1 MGGKTTLDGRVNPTA
16 TEGASNVEKR
26 HSEIRR
32 VIGVFFGRK
41 LAAIGL
47 IIILSLIITAVF
59 APWLAPYDPY
69 KMDLR
74 NKLAQPS
81 LEHLLGT
88 DNMGRDTLS
97 RIIYG
102 ARSSLIVGVLA
113 VGAAAIVGEFLG
125 LIAGYFG
132 GMTFHI
138 IMRCID
144 ALMAVPM
151 LLNALIIAAVL
162 GGGLQNVIIALS
174 IGGIPAHCRMMCGQA
189 MTIKQND
196 YVMAGRA
203 MGMGNSRMMLV
214 HIFPNA
220 FPPLLVMVTIGLGA
234 TILAEASLS
243 FLGIGIEPPGAA
255 WGSMVNDGYKFLLT
269 NPILSFAPGSA
280 IMLTV
285 FGFNMIGDGLRDA
298 IDPSLRGVL

>member
-1 MGGKTTLDGRVNPTA
+1 MEERETVTRLTNPAVQTDG
-16 TEGASNVEKR
+16 TEVEKKY
-26 HSEIRR
+26 SETRR
-32 VIGVFFGRK
+32 FLEVFFGRR
-41 LAAIGL
+41 LAVVGL
-47 IIILSLIITAVF
+47 VIIVSLILTAVF

-74 NKLAQPS
+74 NKLAEPS
-81 LEHLLGT
+81 REHWLGT

-102 ARSSLIVGVLA
+102 SRSSLIVGILA
-113 VGAAAIVGEFLG
+113 VGASAIIGEALG

-132 GMTFHI
+132 GAAFHI

-144 ALMAVPM
+144 ALMAIPM
-151 LLNALIIAAVL
+151 LLNALIIASVL
-162 GGGLQNVIIALS
+162 GGGLQNVIIALA
-174 IGGIPAHCRMMCGQA
+174 IGGIPGHCRMMCGQ
-189 MTIKQND
+189 TLTVKQND
-196 YVMAGRA
+196 YVLAGRA
-203 MGMGNSRMMLV
+203 MGMRNPRMMLAE
-214 HIFPNA
+214 IFPNA
-220 FPPLLVMVTIGLGA
+220 FPPLLVMISIGMGA

-269 NPILSFAPGSA
+269 NPILSFAPGMA

-285 FGFNMIGDGLRDA
+285 FGFNMVGDGLRDA
-298 IDPSLRGVL
+298 IDPKLRGIL